1 MGLDKSPRPSPRVR
15 VPLLLASLLAF
26 GAVAGCLDD
35 DAASDPA
42 GQEQARLAALTWEEL
57 GDVVYDAEHEH
68 NIRELH
74 TDVQRNVEAL
84 AYSAFSDDGLSLG
97 EYTELDNE
105 QGLIAMAVV
114 TGDAGVDL
122 RIVLLDEAAL
132 PEMKVVG
139 TIDEPNAYGD
149 VK

>member
-1 MGLDKSPRPSPRVR
+1 VR
-15 VPLLLASLLAF
+15 VPLLLASLLAL

-35 DAASDPA
+35 GAGPDAVD
-42 GQEQARLAALTWEEL
+42 T
-57 GDVVYDAEHEH
+57 EHEH
-68 NIRELH
+68 NLRDLH
-74 TDVQRNVEAL
+74 TEVDRNVEAL
-84 AYSAFSDDGLSLG
+84 SYSAFSEDGLSLG

-105 QGLIAMAVV
+105 QGLVAMAVV

-132 PEMKVVG
+132 PGLKVVG

-149 VK
+149 VKIDEELPLL